1 MPSETSKMDYFKN
14 AVNGIEWNKVP
25 IFGAITN
32 SPKMKSIL
40 DFYYI
45 KNNYAAKNRRMW
57 EVALDQLRYEE
68 RATRRRNEARKAQ

>member
-14 AVNGIEWNKVP
+14 AVDNYDWRTAP
-25 IFGAITN
+25 IFGAIAN

-40 DFYYI
+40 DFYYV
-45 KNNYAAKNRRMW
+45 KNNYVAKNKQMW
-57 EVALDQLRYEE
+57 AVALDQLRSEE